1 MVGMSTQLW
10 KLDPFKAKWADRL
23 SSIML
28 DRGMGVCCMF
38 LGRAHGK
45 ARMEFRE

>member
-23 SSIML
+23 SSIMI
-28 DRGMGVCCMF
+28 DWGMGGMLHVS
-38 LGRAHGK
+38 GK
-45 ARMEFRE
+45 GSRKSENGVWE